1 MIRRRCVQV
10 MIGYFSVFR
19 GFVNVTGGATA
30 KRTSGEWN
38 EVTSTNERSLEILHA
53 ELTLLS
59 GGLLMQVY
67 LGFSRDGYH
76 WHRPEPRQA
85 FMKQAWPVHGKPA
98 TIDISANDLV

>member
-1 MIRRRCVQV
+1 

-38 EVTSTNERSLEILHA
+38 EVTSTNERSLEILQQA

-59 GGLLMQVY
+59 GACRY
-67 LGFSRDGYH
+67 RFTLGSAVMDTTGTGRSRG
-76 WHRPEPRQA
+76 RR
-85 FMKQAWPVHGKPA
+85 
-98 TIDISANDLV
+98 L